1 MASPSPAPRVTHFND
16 CAFVARALVDAAAR
30 AGLTWGYVPP
40 ELVRPATGFGSGAG
54 RHGEFMHVLRHMRTA
69 RTSDVIHVHYA
80 TAVHLLQRPYIRRRP
95 YVLHLHGTDIRRLWK
110 APATH
115 DEIQRAIDGA
125 SAVYYTNLDT
135 VEEATTARADATYMP
150 AFVEPQLHPAW
161 SPGSEHGTPTVLFV
175 SRWDDTKGFETQLET
190 ARALRSALPAD
201 TRLLGLDWGPAAGAA
216 ADLGVE
222 LVPRQDHPGFL
233 SLVASADVAIGQAAG
248 IIAVSELEAMAIG
261 PTVLCP
267 VTSLQDGGDPP
278 PVLLG
283 TVPELV
289 EQCLIALED
298 PRASSARMNARP
310 WVLNKHTP
318 DRWVPVLEKVYGG
331 AAAGQ
336 TATPG
341 VPGGRTLHPQPRHTA
356 Q

>member
-1 MASPSPAPRVTHFND
+1 MASRTPTPRVTHFND
-16 CAFVARALVDAAAR
+16 CAYVARALVDAAAR

-40 ELVRPATGFGSGAG
+40 AQVRPASGFGSGTG
-54 RHGEFMHVLRHMRTA
+54 RLGEFRHVLRHLRTA

-80 TAVHLLQRPYIRRRP
+80 TAVHLLQRPWIPKRP

-110 APATH
+110 SPATH
-115 DEIQRAIDGA
+115 DQIQRAIDGA

-150 AFVEPQLHPAW
+150 AFVEPQLHPVW
-161 SPGSEHGTPTVLFV
+161 RPGSEHGDPTVLFV
-175 SRWDDTKGFETQLET
+175 SRWDDTKGVETQLET
-190 ARALRSALPAD
+190 ARALRSALPTG
-201 TRLLGLDWGPAAGAA
+201 TRLVGLDWGPGAA
-216 ADLGVE
+216 AAAELGIE

-233 SLVASADVAIGQAAG
+233 ELVASADVAIGQAAG

-267 VTSLQDGGDPP
+267 VPSLADDGDPP

-283 TVPELV
+283 TVQEIV

-298 PRASSARMNARP
+298 PRASSARLNARP
-310 WVLNKHTP
+310 WVLGKHTP
-318 DRWVPVLEKVYGG
+318 DRWIPALEEVYR
-331 AAAGQ
+331 AAATGQ
-336 TATPG
+336 VVTPSI
-341 VPGGRTLHPQPRHTA
+341 PGLTLHPQPRNTTP
-356 Q
+356 